1 MRNPHYGD
9 DYYSQ
14 MWTRFPAYLVG
25 ILLGYLLH
33 QTRNKKVVLNK
44 VRTTILIIKLIIGQ
58 QLRFDIYIL
67 VCCGRWLGLGN
78 GCRIGHS
85 LRTGSLLE

>member
-33 QTRNKKVVLNK
+33 HTRNKKVVLNK
-44 VRTTILIIKLIIGQ
+44 VLPTSNNQINYRPTVKI
-58 QLRFDIYIL
+58 
-67 VCCGRWLGLGN
+67 
-78 GCRIGHS
+78 
-85 LRTGSLLE
+85 